1 MGLDDPIVD
10 ATPADELGI
19 RTTFPNEIDLLDVV
33 DVDPMRPIF
42 FDQRLLVTMVE
53 DVNTKALLFRRD
65 RSAARANF
73 EAPSIAFDVLQ
84 NNFFA
89 SHD

>member
-1 MGLDDPIVD
+1 MWSTLIPCGS
-10 ATPADELGI
+10 
-19 RTTFPNEIDLLDVV
+19 
-33 DVDPMRPIF
+33 IF
-42 FDQRLLVTMVE
+42 FDQRVFIAMVE
-53 DVNTKALLFRRD
+53 HVNVKTALFRRD
-65 RSAARANF
+65 RSTVQANF

>member
-1 MGLDDPIVD
+1 MIQSYNM
-10 ATPADELGI
+10 TPAHELGV
-19 RTTFPNEIDLLDVV
+19 RPAVPNEINLLDVV
-33 DVDPMRPIF
+33 DVDPVRPIF
-42 FDQRLLVTMVE
+42 FAQRLLVTMVE
-53 DVNTKALLFRRD
+53 GVNVKALLFQRN
-65 RSAARANF
+65 RSAAPANF

>member
-1 MGLDDPIVD
+1 MLSRLIPCG
-10 ATPADELGI
+10 
-19 RTTFPNEIDLLDVV
+19 
-33 DVDPMRPIF
+33 PIF

-53 DVNTKALLFRRD
+53 DVNTKALFFWRN
-65 RSAARANF
+65 RSTARANF
-73 EAPSIAFDVLQ
+73 DAPSIAFDVLQ

>member
-1 MGLDDPIVD
+1 M
-10 ATPADELGI
+10 TPAHELGV
-19 RTTFPNEIDLLDVV
+19 RPAVPNEINLLDVV
-33 DVDPMRPIF
+33 DVDPVRSIF
-42 FDQRLLVTMVE
+42 FDQRFPVTMIGEVYA
-53 DVNTKALLFRRD
+53 KALLFRRD
-65 RSAARANF
+65 RSTARANF